1 MSGKTDYRKKCRTW
15 GNGNHKGCTTLMKK
29 YDCVSDTQPLCGI
42 ALIFLILKKRVVF
55 SPQICYNKIVLSQ
68 KHTKGMEQMLLR
80 LTDINKFYNGNQVL
94 SHVSMTV
101 EDHDRI
107 GLIGVNGCGKSTLL
121 RILIGNELPDHL
133 VEGDGEVL
141 LSGRTSVGYLE
152 QMGGLDRDSTVWE
165 EMRSVF
171 RSLLDT
177 QKRMHQLEA
186 EMQAGDLSVA
196 EEYHRLQ
203 TWFESNDGYQID
215 VKIRTVLNGMGFSQ
229 ETYSRVI
236 SGFSGGEKTR
246 LAIAR
251 LLLEEPNLL
260 ILDEPTNHLDFK
272 TVMWLED
279 YLKDYKGALL
289 LVSHDR
295 YFLDR
300 LCTSICEIERGALTR
315 YKGNYTAFTKLKEAA
330 IARQWKEYEMQQ
342 KEIAK
347 LEDYVAR
354 NLTRASTAKSA
365 QSRVKQLEKMERIE
379 KPVSVQ
385 KQARV
390 RFTYEIDPPVE
401 VLKVQEIDIS
411 VGSGIQ
417 RKTLLPQLSFEV
429 RRGEKWGIIG
439 DNGIGKSTLLK
450 ILQNMLPHEGKVR
463 WTSNI
468 KISYFEQES
477 TNLHP
482 MKSVIQ
488 EIHDRVPAWT
498 DLEVRKLLGQVR
510 LTGDNVFKPVGVLSG
525 GERAK
530 VCFAI
535 MMLEHGNVLIL
546 DEPTNHLDIAMKE
559 VIEEAM
565 REFPGTLLFVSHD
578 RYLLD
583 KVADHILELK
593 ADGANTYVGGFS
605 AWLDAQQ
612 KASVVLESEEKT
624 RSAGE
629 IPKPEKSTYRSKKQ
643 RAQQAKVRADLR
655 ALEQHL
661 DKMQTELEQLTA
673 EMADE
678 TICSDYHLM
687 QEKCERMEE
696 LHVSMEETM
705 EEIILLE
712 DALT

>member
-1 MSGKTDYRKKCRTW
+1 MPRCDKIQGD
-15 GNGNHKGCTTLMKK
+15 
-29 YDCVSDTQPLCGI
+29 GI
-42 ALIFLILKKRVVF
+42 RI
-55 SPQICYNKIVLSQ
+55 
-68 KHTKGMEQMLLR
+68 MLLR

-94 SHVSMTV
+94 SHVSLTV

-107 GLIGVNGCGKSTLL
+107 GLIGMNGCGKSTLL
-121 RILIGNELPDHL
+121 RILTGSELPDHL
-133 VEGDGEVL
+133 VEGDGEVSR
-141 LSGRTSVGYLE
+141 SGKTSVGYLE
-152 QMGGLDRDSTVWE
+152 QMGGLDRENTVWD

-171 RSLLDT
+171 QKLLET
-177 QKRMHQLEA
+177 QERMHQLENA
-186 EMQAGDLSVA
+186 MQSGDTSGA

-203 TWFESNDGYQID
+203 TWFEANDGYQID
-215 VKIRTVLNGMGFSQ
+215 VKIRTILNGMGFGQ
-229 ETYSRVI
+229 DTYSRVI
-236 SGFSGGEKTR
+236 SEFSGGEKTR

-300 LCTSICEIERGALTR
+300 LCTSICEIERGTLTR
-315 YKGNYTAFTKLKEAA
+315 YKGNYSAFTQLKEAA
-330 IARQWKEYEMQQ
+330 VARQWKEYEMQQ

-365 QSRVKQLEKMERIE
+365 QSRVKQLEKIERVE
-379 KPVSVQ
+379 KPVVGQ

-390 RFTYEIDPPVE
+390 HFAYEIDPPVE
-401 VLKVQEIDIS
+401 LLKVQEIDIS
-411 VGSGIQ
+411 VGSGTE
-417 RKTLLPQLSFEV
+417 RKTLLPSLSFEV

-450 ILQNMLPHEGKVR
+450 ILQGMLPHLGKVR
-463 WTSNI
+463 WTSNV
-468 KISYFEQES
+468 KLSYFEQES

-482 MKSVIQ
+482 AKSVMQ
-488 EIHDRVPAWT
+488 EIHDRVPSWT
-498 DLEVRKLLGQVR
+498 DLEVRNLLGQVR

-530 VCFAI
+530 VCFAV

-546 DEPTNHLDIAMKE
+546 DEPTNHLDIPMKE
-559 VIEEAM
+559 VIEDAM
-565 REFPGTLLFVSHD
+565 REFGGTLLFVSHD

-583 KVADHILELK
+583 HVADHILELK
-593 ADGANTYVGGFS
+593 SDGANSYVGGFS

-612 KASVVLESEEKT
+612 KPAEPEPTSTKKSGAGDTTEK
-624 RSAGE
+624 
-629 IPKPEKSTYRSKKQ
+629 PTYRSKKQ
-643 RAQQAKVRADLR
+643 RAQQAKMRADMR
-655 ALEQHL
+655 ALEQRLDEMQAEL
-661 DKMQTELEQLTA
+661 DKLTEEIS
-673 EMADE
+673 DE
-678 TICSDYHLM
+678 AVCSDYQLM
-687 QEKCERMEE
+687 QEKCERMEVLRQEMDEAMEQLIE
-696 LHVSMEETM
+696 LEEMME
-705 EEIILLE
+705 
-712 DALT
+712 

>member
-1 MSGKTDYRKKCRTW
+1 
-15 GNGNHKGCTTLMKK
+15 
-29 YDCVSDTQPLCGI
+29 
-42 ALIFLILKKRVVF
+42 
-55 SPQICYNKIVLSQ
+55 
-68 KHTKGMEQMLLR
+68 MLLR
-80 LTDINKFYNGNQVL
+80 MTDIHKFYNGRQVL
-94 SHVSMTV
+94 SHVSLTV

-107 GLIGVNGCGKSTLL
+107 GLVGVNGCGKSTLL
-121 RILIGNELPDHL
+121 RILTGQELPDHL
-133 VEGDGEVL
+133 LEGDGEIAK
-141 LSGRTSVGYLE
+141 SAKTSIGYLE
-152 QMGGLDRDSTVWE
+152 QMGGLDRESTVWA

-171 RSLLDT
+171 RPLLDT
-177 QKRMHQLEA
+177 QERLHQLE
-186 EMQAGDLSVA
+186 EQMQSGDMSAA

-203 TWFESNDGYQID
+203 TWFEDNDGYQID
-215 VKIRTVLNGMGFSQ
+215 VKIRTVLNGMGFGQ
-229 ETYSRVI
+229 ETYDRVI

-251 LLLEEPNLL
+251 LLLEAPNLL

-300 LCTSICEIERGALTR
+300 LCTSICEIERGTLTR
-315 YKGNYTAFTKLKEAA
+315 YKGNYTTFTQLKEAA
-330 IARQWKEYEMQQ
+330 VARQWKEYEMQQ

-379 KPVSVQ
+379 KPVSAQ

-390 RFTYEIDPPVE
+390 QFTYEIEPPQE
-401 VLKVQEIDIS
+401 VLKVQNIDIS
-411 VGSGIQ
+411 VGEGAA
-417 RKTLLPQLSFEV
+417 RKTLLPELSFEV

-450 ILQNMLPHEGKVR
+450 ILQNKLPHQGKVC

-482 MKSVIQ
+482 AKSVMQ
-488 EIHDRVPAWT
+488 EIHDRVPSWT

-510 LTGDNVFKPVGVLSG
+510 LTGENVFKPVGVLSG

-530 VCFAI
+530 VCFAV

-565 REFPGTLLFVSHD
+565 QSFTGTLLFVSHD

-593 ADGANTYVGGFS
+593 VDGAVTYQGGFQK
-605 AWLDAQQ
+605 WLEAQQ
-612 KASVVLESEEKT
+612 KQPEPEETPAAKTAASGGKPAEKP
-624 RSAGE
+624 A
-629 IPKPEKSTYRSKKQ
+629 YRSKKQ
-643 RAQQAKVRADLR
+643 RAQQAKMRADLR
-655 ALEQHL
+655 SLEQQL
-661 DKMQTELEQLTA
+661 DKMQEELDTLTA
-673 EMADE
+673 ELTDE
-678 TICSDYHLM
+678 AVCSDYQLM
-687 QEKCERMEE
+687 QEKCQRMEE
-696 LHVSMEETM
+696 LRVQMDETM
-705 EEIILLE
+705 EQMILLE
-712 DALT
+712 EELG

>member
-1 MSGKTDYRKKCRTW
+1 
-15 GNGNHKGCTTLMKK
+15 
-29 YDCVSDTQPLCGI
+29 
-42 ALIFLILKKRVVF
+42 
-55 SPQICYNKIVLSQ
+55 
-68 KHTKGMEQMLLR
+68 MLLR
-80 LTDINKFYNGNQVL
+80 MTDIHKFYNGRQVL
-94 SHVSMTV
+94 SRVSLTV

-107 GLIGVNGCGKSTLL
+107 GLVGVNGCGKSTLL
-121 RILIGNELPDHL
+121 RILTGQELPDHL
-133 VEGDGEVL
+133 LEGDGEIAK
-141 LSGRTSVGYLE
+141 SAKTSIGYLE
-152 QMGGLDRDSTVWE
+152 QMGGLDRESTVWA

-171 RSLLDT
+171 RPLLDT
-177 QKRMHQLEA
+177 QERLHQLE
-186 EMQAGDLSVA
+186 EQMQSGDMSAA

-203 TWFESNDGYQID
+203 TWFEDNDGYQID
-215 VKIRTVLNGMGFSQ
+215 VKIRTVLNGMGFGQ
-229 ETYSRVI
+229 ETYDRVI

-251 LLLEEPNLL
+251 LLLEAPNLL

-300 LCTSICEIERGALTR
+300 LCTSICEIERGTLTR
-315 YKGNYTAFTKLKEAA
+315 YKGNYTTFTQLKEAA
-330 IARQWKEYEMQQ
+330 VARQWKEYEMQQ

-390 RFTYEIDPPVE
+390 QFTYEIEPPQE
-401 VLKVQEIDIS
+401 VLKVQNIDIS
-411 VGSGIQ
+411 VGEGAE
-417 RKTLLPQLSFEV
+417 RKTLLPELSFEV

-450 ILQNMLPHEGKVR
+450 ILQNKLPHQGKVR

-482 MKSVIQ
+482 AKSVMQ
-488 EIHDRVPAWT
+488 EIHDRVPSWT

-510 LTGDNVFKPVGVLSG
+510 LTGENVFKPVGVLSG

-530 VCFAI
+530 VCFAV

-565 REFPGTLLFVSHD
+565 QSFTGTLLFVSHD

-593 ADGANTYVGGFS
+593 ADDAVTYQGGFQK
-605 AWLDAQQ
+605 WLEAQQ
-612 KASVVLESEEKT
+612 KQPEPEETPAAKTAASGGKPAEKP
-624 RSAGE
+624 A
-629 IPKPEKSTYRSKKQ
+629 YRSKKQ
-643 RAQQAKVRADLR
+643 RAQQAKMRADLR
-655 ALEQHL
+655 SLEQQL
-661 DKMQTELEQLTA
+661 DKMQEELDTLTA
-673 EMADE
+673 ELTDE
-678 TICSDYHLM
+678 AVCSDYQLM
-687 QEKCERMEE
+687 QEKCQRMEE
-696 LHVSMEETM
+696 LRVQMDETM
-705 EEIILLE
+705 EQMILLE
-712 DALT
+712 EELG

>member
-1 MSGKTDYRKKCRTW
+1 
-15 GNGNHKGCTTLMKK
+15 
-29 YDCVSDTQPLCGI
+29 
-42 ALIFLILKKRVVF
+42 
-55 SPQICYNKIVLSQ
+55 
-68 KHTKGMEQMLLR
+68 MLLR

-121 RILIGNELPDHL
+121 RILTGNELPDHL
-133 VEGDGEVL
+133 VEGDGEVA
-141 LSGRTSVGYLE
+141 LSGKTSVGYLE
-152 QMGGLDRDSTVWE
+152 QMGGLDRDSTVWD

-171 RSLLDT
+171 RPLLDT
-177 QKRMHQLEA
+177 QERMHQLEE
-186 EMQAGDLSVA
+186 EMQSGDLSVA

-300 LCTSICEIERGALTR
+300 LCTSICEIERGVLTR
-315 YKGNYTAFTKLKEAA
+315 YKGNYTAFTQLKEAA
-330 IARQWKEYEMQQ
+330 VARQWKEYEMQQ

-379 KPVSVQ
+379 KPVSAQ

-401 VLKVQEIDIS
+401 VLKVQDIDIS
-411 VGSGIQ
+411 VGSGAE
-417 RKTLLPQLSFEV
+417 RKILLPQLSFEV

-482 MKSVIQ
+482 TKSVMQ

-510 LTGDNVFKPVGVLSG
+510 LMGDNVFKPVGVLSG

-530 VCFAI
+530 VCFAV

-565 REFPGTLLFVSHD
+565 QEFPGTLLFVSHD

-593 ADGANTYVGGFS
+593 ADGANTYTGGFS

-612 KASVVLESEEKT
+612 KASVVPEPQENPRSVGEMPKQEKP
-624 RSAGE
+624 A
-629 IPKPEKSTYRSKKQ
+629 YRSKKQ
-643 RAQQAKVRADLR
+643 RAQQAKLRADLR
-655 ALEQHL
+655 ALEQRL
-661 DKMQTELEQLTA
+661 DKMQTELDQLTI
-673 EMADE
+673 EIADE
-678 TICSDYHLM
+678 IVGSDYQLM

-696 LHVSMEETM
+696 LRVSMEETM
-705 EEIILLE
+705 EEMILLE
-712 DALT
+712 DELA

>member
-1 MSGKTDYRKKCRTW
+1 
-15 GNGNHKGCTTLMKK
+15 
-29 YDCVSDTQPLCGI
+29 
-42 ALIFLILKKRVVF
+42 
-55 SPQICYNKIVLSQ
+55 
-68 KHTKGMEQMLLR
+68 MLLR
-80 LTDINKFYNGNQVL
+80 MTDIHKFYNGRQVL
-94 SHVSMTV
+94 SHVSLTV

-107 GLIGVNGCGKSTLL
+107 GLVGVNGCGKSTLL
-121 RILIGNELPDHL
+121 RILTGQELPDHL
-133 VEGDGEVL
+133 LEGDGEIAK
-141 LSGRTSVGYLE
+141 SAKTSIGYLE
-152 QMGGLDRDSTVWE
+152 QMGGLDRESTVWA

-171 RSLLDT
+171 RPLLDT
-177 QKRMHQLEA
+177 QERLHQLE
-186 EMQAGDLSVA
+186 EQMQSGDMSAA

-203 TWFESNDGYQID
+203 TWFEDNDGYQID
-215 VKIRTVLNGMGFSQ
+215 VKIRTVLNGMGFGQ
-229 ETYSRVI
+229 ETYDRVI

-251 LLLEEPNLL
+251 LLLEAPNLL

-300 LCTSICEIERGALTR
+300 LCTSICEIERGTLTR
-315 YKGNYTAFTKLKEAA
+315 YKGNYTTFTQLKEAA
-330 IARQWKEYEMQQ
+330 VARQWKEYEMQQ

-379 KPVSVQ
+379 KPVSAQ

-390 RFTYEIDPPVE
+390 QFTYEIEPPQE
-401 VLKVQEIDIS
+401 VLKVQNIDIS
-411 VGSGIQ
+411 VGEGAA
-417 RKTLLPQLSFEV
+417 RKTLLPELSFEV

-450 ILQNMLPHEGKVR
+450 ILQNKLPHQGKVR

-477 TNLHP
+477 TTLHP
-482 MKSVIQ
+482 AKSVMQ
-488 EIHDRVPAWT
+488 EIHDRVPSWT

-510 LTGDNVFKPVGVLSG
+510 LTGENVFKPVGVLSG

-530 VCFAI
+530 VCFAV

-565 REFPGTLLFVSHD
+565 QSFTGTLLFVSHD

-593 ADGANTYVGGFS
+593 ADGAVTYQGGFQK
-605 AWLDAQQ
+605 WLEAQQ
-612 KASVVLESEEKT
+612 KQPEPEETPAAKTAASGGKPAEKP
-624 RSAGE
+624 A
-629 IPKPEKSTYRSKKQ
+629 YRSKKQ
-643 RAQQAKVRADLR
+643 RAQQAKMRADLR
-655 ALEQHL
+655 SLEQQL
-661 DKMQTELEQLTA
+661 DKMQEELDTLTA
-673 EMADE
+673 ELTDE
-678 TICSDYHLM
+678 AVCSDYQLM
-687 QEKCERMEE
+687 QEKCQRMEE
-696 LHVSMEETM
+696 LRVQMDETM
-705 EEIILLE
+705 EQMILLE
-712 DALT
+712 EELG